1 MDKTVSVGGNGE
13 ADNFVDHNSG
23 SDVPETFLRK
33 GHLLKNRYEVLSVLG
48 QGGFGL
54 TYACRDITLNLYVA
68 VKEYYPDGFVTRDC
82 KKSATVTYSTTPENM
97 EFIEKGLHKFIDEA
111 RILAKFSGEDG
122 IVDVRDYFEENNT
135 AYIVM
140 EYLDGK
146 DLRQIIKE
154 KGVMPADYAIR
165 LLLPVMESL
174 EKVHRQGLIH
184 RDISPDNIRMVGKK
198 VKLLDFGAARDY
210 SFEGNKTM
218 TVMLKRGYA
227 PIEQYGSSEAQGPWT
242 DVYALCATL
251 YLCITGKKPADS
263 LMRWQNDPL
272 KKPSELG
279 VAINPAIES
288 VIMKGLSVLAKD
300 RYQSMAALAYDFGR
314 ALRGG
319 NAVSSAPV
327 KKSEPQHVA
336 EKPEATENK
345 EEPKTPEKKKSKK
358 KIFIPII
365 AVVLVV
371 AILAGVLVLRH
382 FGYFTP
388 AYGGEIEMAVDEESP
403 SEGATTDATEGTD
416 SEESTTETVT
426 EKENSSDEENV
437 VTLSNSDRRN
447 LEKMLSCILYHGWT
461 YDYDND
467 LYEFRTY
474 DYTNPDAYE
483 LAMSY
488 MADFPNCDCLLPEEI
503 NSIYDWDCYVEQ
515 IDYIEDTSKEPDP
528 RKLLGSRYRVV
539 GGYLSDVIITT
550 VFNLTVDESY
560 EARDAD
566 GNIIAYYYDGC
577 YYMDMYEYVTTD
589 GALAE
594 VNIKEAKGLPDGK
607 YLIKA
612 VYRETGQVSVT
623 ETDFEITA
631 KMKLVG
637 FDEYNSDSVW
647 SIYKIEAGKTQV
659 TQTVY

>member
-97 EFIEKGLHKFIDEA
+97 EFIEKGLRKFIDEA

-154 KGVMPADYAIR
+154 KGVMPADYAVR

-242 DVYALCATL
+242 DIYALCATL

-319 NAVSSAPV
+319 NAVSPAPV
-327 KKSEPQHVA
+327 KKSEPQPVA

-358 KIFIPII
+358 KIFIPIV
-365 AVVLVV
+365 AAVLVV
-371 AILAGVLVLRH
+371 AIVAGVLVWRN
-382 FGYFTP
+382 
-388 AYGGEIEMAVDEESP
+388 GGFDF
-403 SEGATTDATEGTD
+403 
-416 SEESTTETVT
+416 STKPVLE
-426 EKENSSDEENV
+426 SSDENLVNQDGEQSLNQENDGESTSENV
-437 VTLSNSDRRN
+437 TEQETTSDEDNIIILSNSDRRN
-447 LEKMLSCILYHGWT
+447 LEKILSCLLCHGWT
-461 YDYDND
+461 YNDYDGSR
-467 LYEFRTY
+467 EFRTY
-474 DYTNPDAYE
+474 DCTNPDAYE

-488 MADFPNCDCLLPEEI
+488 MDDFPNCDCLLPEEI

-515 IDYIEDTSKEPDP
+515 VNYIEDTSDGPGPDP
-528 RKLLGSRYRVV
+528 RKLLGSCYREVS
-539 GGYLSDVIITT
+539 GYLVDEIITT
-550 VFNLTVDESY
+550 VFNLTVDKSY

-594 VNIKEAKGLPDGK
+594 VNIKEVKGLPGGK

-631 KMKLVG
+631 EMKLVG